1 MRCTRHE
8 TPTHTQKAERRVT
21 KKNRPLAIDE
31 TSLENF
37 TQRQR
42 SATQPGTGPNLTA
55 AERGRGKKEDSWNVL
70 KEEGWGFDP
79 PRPEGGSSGLPQWGE
94 QGGGKF
100 HSKATQ
106 RNPTRYRTQSHRS
119 REGEGQEG
127 GLMERAQRRGVGIW
141 RRTGS
146 GPSRDVSPEM
156 GIWDKDPIRTDA
168 GRGTPIMCRGAMS
181 GIKHSIRP
189 HGPFRA
195 WSIGFRWG
203 DRAFIEGGARPVLPH
218 RCSSAMRVV
227 KGSDRTTRTDGRT
240 GNPDRI
246 HATTRGMAQ
255 REGEDQKK
263 KEDKNRGATGM

>member
-1 MRCTRHE
+1 LI
-8 TPTHTQKAERRVT
+8 
-21 KKNRPLAIDE
+21 RPGPRADPRAFLNGESREA
-31 TSLENF
+31 ENF

-42 SATQPGTGPNLTA
+42 SATQPGTGPNRTA

-70 KEEGWGFDP
+70 KEEGWGF
-79 PRPEGGSSGLPQWGE
+79 
-94 QGGGKF
+94 
-100 HSKATQ
+100 
-106 RNPTRYRTQSHRS
+106 
-119 REGEGQEG
+119 
-127 GLMERAQRRGVGIW
+127 W

-246 HATTRGMAQ
+246 HATTRGM
-255 REGEDQKK
+255 GVGISWKEDQKK